1 MTITLPQALKE
12 SRCILHI
19 DLGINIL
26 AQLFIKLTQYGKI
39 AFIVKLKYTYNN
51 YVQLEQVRLGISSDV
66 PAAVQQ
72 WQNLIA
78 VNYPARQAGI
88 DRHCTVE
95 KAKELCPE
103 IKLLHVPTYAA
114 NEIEPQYRENPD
126 RATHKVSLDPYR
138 AASLN
143 IFKIFHK
150 YCDKIQKI
158 GLDEAFMDVT
168 STVNQRLM
176 EYIDCHPELLDRLDD
191 DACNLDL
198 DWDQVGITIESKEE
212 EERRQLETD
221 ESHWS
226 KATWRDLQLYFG
238 AELAAKIRHEIYTTL
253 QYTCSAVL
261 RNSAAL
267 YFMEQVPFTKI
278 RNLGGKL
285 GSEVESGLSI
295 DKASDLWKYTIE
307 ELQIKFGDS
316 TGRYLYHISRGVD
329 NEEIIPMKA
338 PKSIMASKQFNP
350 AVENVQEMDRW
361 FSILAIELRNRVLKN
376 YEEFNTWPKT
386 FTLQYASIPYLSFR
400 SKAMGPISREE
411 MKDHGKIINKKQKK
425 RFVERAYCV
434 ENITKKLEK
443 VFKSVGSPMPCSG
456 LQFSASNFTQG
467 ASQLR
472 PIHQFF
478 NKIPRSLNESSAS
491 SPTCSQSTYDKP
503 RTVAPLWNQDINESL
518 EYLCDKCH
526 KKILLINIDE
536 HTDYHFALDIQKQV
550 NQELDQSKK
559 RANNDTQPSNKKK
572 KLFFS

>member
-1 MTITLPQALKE
+1 MTITLPQALKG
-12 SRCILHI
+12 SRCIIHI
-19 DLGINIL
+19 DLDCFYC
-26 AQLFIKLTQYGKI
+26 Q
-39 AFIVKLKYTYNN
+39 V
-51 YVQLEQVRLGISSDV
+51 EQVRLGISSDV

-78 VNYPARQAGI
+78 VNYPARKAGI

-114 NEIEPQYRENPD
+114 NEIEPQYHENPN

-138 AASLN
+138 TASLN

-158 GLDEAFMDVT
+158 GFDEAFMDVT
-168 STVNQRLM
+168 STVNQRLI
-176 EYIDCHPELLDRLDD
+176 EYIDYHPELLDRLDD
-191 DACNLDL
+191 NACDLDL
-198 DWDQVGITIESKEE
+198 DWDQVGIAIESKEE

-221 ESHWS
+221 GSHWS

-253 QYTCSAVL
+253 QYTYSAGIAHYKSVAKLCSSKNKPNKQTVL
-261 RNSAAL
+261 RDSAAL
-267 YFMEQVPFTKI
+267 YFMEHVPFTKI

-285 GSEVESGLSI
+285 GSEVESSLTI
-295 DKASDLWKYTIE
+295 NKASDLWKYTIE
-307 ELQIKFGDS
+307 ELQRKFGDS
-316 TGRYLYHISRGVD
+316 TGRYLYNISRGVD

-338 PKSIMASKQFNP
+338 PKSIMAAKQFNP
-350 AVENVQEMDRW
+350 AVENIQEMDRW
-361 FSILAIELRNRVLKN
+361 FSILAIELRHRVLKN

-411 MKDHGKIINKKQKK
+411 MKDH
-425 RFVERAYCV
+425 
-434 ENITKKLEK
+434 ENIAKKLEK

-467 ASQLR
+467 ASQSR
-472 PIHQFF
+472 SIHQFF
-478 NKIPRSLNESSAS
+478 NKIPRSSNESSVS
-491 SPTCSQSTYDKP
+491 SPSCSQPTYDKP
-503 RTVAPLWNQDINESL
+503 RTVAPLWDQDIDESL

-526 KKILLINIDE
+526 KKILLVNIDE

-550 NQELDQSKK
+550 NQELNQSKK
-559 RANNDTQPSNKKK
+559 RTNDDTQESNKKK